1 MKKIAKKVENLED
14 DLSDFEEIKPDSDI
28 SRFNNVAVVQA
39 LNKTTAKTSIIDL
52 KVGEKISYGSLKIIA
67 HKCWQSPLEQKPENK
82 ILLEVFEVKNENSEK
97 LQEKRIFYGW
107 TFSSSPSISG
117 LEHPIYDII
126 ASNLG
131 EEIQNI
137 EKAGADYIHIDVMDG
152 SFVPNITIG
161 NEVVKALRAKTQL
174 PFDVHL
180 MINNPDNHV
189 KAFAEA
195 GADIITIHAEAS
207 IHLDRSLALI
217 KSFDKKVGVSLVP
230 STHEDALDYILEK
243 LDLILVMTVNPG
255 FGGQKFLSSQ
265 LKKIENIRKKIEK
278 SGKKIELE
286 VDGGINDQTAR
297 IAIEAGAD
305 VLVSGSYIF
314 GNKNYQQAIQNLKR
328 T

>member
-1 MKKIAKKVENLED
+1 MIKIA
-14 DLSDFEEIKPDSDI
+14 
-28 SRFNNVAVVQA
+28 
-39 LNKTTAKTSIIDL
+39 
-52 KVGEKISYGSLKIIA
+52 
-67 HKCWQSPLEQKPENK
+67 
-82 ILLEVFEVKNENSEK
+82 
-97 LQEKRIFYGW
+97 
-107 TFSSSPSISG
+107 PSILSA
-117 LEHPIYDII
+117 DF
-126 ASNLG
+126 SNLG

-161 NEVVKALRAKTQL
+161 NEVVKALRTKTQL

-278 SGKKIELE
+278 SGKKI
-286 VDGGINDQTAR
+286 GWI
-297 IAIEAGAD
+297 
-305 VLVSGSYIF
+305 
-314 GNKNYQQAIQNLKR
+314 K
-328 T
+328 

>member
-1 MKKIAKKVENLED
+1 MSA
-14 DLSDFEEIKPDSDI
+14 DF
-28 SRFNNVAVVQA
+28 
-39 LNKTTAKTSIIDL
+39 
-52 KVGEKISYGSLKIIA
+52 
-67 HKCWQSPLEQKPENK
+67 
-82 ILLEVFEVKNENSEK
+82 
-97 LQEKRIFYGW
+97 
-107 TFSSSPSISG
+107 
-117 LEHPIYDII
+117 
-126 ASNLG
+126 SNLG

-161 NEVVKALRAKTQL
+161 NEVVKALRTKTQL

-195 GADIITIHAEAS
+195 GADIITIHVEAS

-217 KSFDKKVGVSLVP
+217 KSFDKKAGVSLVP

>member
-1 MKKIAKKVENLED
+1 MIKIA
-14 DLSDFEEIKPDSDI
+14 
-28 SRFNNVAVVQA
+28 
-39 LNKTTAKTSIIDL
+39 
-52 KVGEKISYGSLKIIA
+52 
-67 HKCWQSPLEQKPENK
+67 
-82 ILLEVFEVKNENSEK
+82 
-97 LQEKRIFYGW
+97 
-107 TFSSSPSISG
+107 PSILSA
-117 LEHPIYDII
+117 DF
-126 ASNLG
+126 AKLG

-161 NEVVKALRAKTQL
+161 NEVVKSLRQKTQL

-180 MINNPDNHV
+180 MINNPDNHI

-195 GADIITIHAEAS
+195 GSDLITIHAEAS

-217 KSFDKKVGVSLVP
+217 KSFNKKVGVSLVP
-230 STHEDALDYILEK
+230 STHEDCLDYILEK

-255 FGGQKFLSSQ
+255 FGGQKFLASQ
-265 LKKIENIRKKIEK
+265 LKKIENIRNKIEK

-297 IAIEAGAD
+297 IAVEAGAD

-314 GNKNYQQAIQNLKR
+314 GSGNYQQAIQTLKKS
-328 T
+328 